1 MIKQVKNDCTT
12 KHHVINTVI
21 DKQSYSIKPQF
32 IPVQLAACGSSLS
45 LATTLH
51 SPPPAPYKAVVCT
64 AHWASIQTSAPTST
78 L

>member
-12 KHHVINTVI
+12 KNHVINTVT

-32 IPVQLAACGSSLS
+32 IPVGMAACRTSLS
-45 LATTLH
+45 LDTTLH